1 MQNEYKFGSI
11 MDGNCTENVVASTY
25 DVATMSAVQRFKI
38 NIQKTFWIF
47 FSFTKIRSA
56 YANKNS

>member
-1 MQNEYKFGSI
+1 

-25 DVATMSAVQRFKI
+25 EVATMSAVQRFKI